1 MVSAVGP
8 LPRKKIYKKAK
19 KAKFNVA
26 KVFNDFMLKEV
37 QSAIDK
43 GTPIPW
49 HMPWSAKNQMPMAV
63 KTRNTTRS
71 YSGFNVFWLSMIGA
85 MLGFSDPRYIT
96 KTVLKELGG
105 RIKQEELGRS
115 FPVAFY
121 KTGPVIQDKSKTYTE
136 EELDEL
142 PRYRILRYYRV
153 YNVEQCEN
161 LVLPELETESPR
173 NDMTPIQQAED
184 IYRKMNNKP
193 TLKHG
198 GNRAFY
204 VSKTDTI
211 TLPKQE
217 SFDSIEEYY
226 STKFHELGHSTGH
239 TSRVGREGIAK
250 FDHFG
255 SERYALEELVA
266 ELTSANLCNTA
277 GITITIENSKAY
289 LVNWLEKLKED
300 ETLLVKAGTQA
311 MKAYNYITGGE

>member
-1 MVSAVGP
+1 M
-8 LPRKKIYKKAK
+8 
-19 KAKFNVA
+19 
-26 KVFNDFMLKEV
+26 
-37 QSAIDK
+37 
-43 GTPIPW
+43 
-49 HMPWSAKNQMPMAV
+49 
-63 KTRNTTRS
+63 
-71 YSGFNVFWLSMIGA
+71 
-85 MLGFSDPRYIT
+85 
-96 KTVLKELGG
+96 
-105 RIKQEELGRS
+105 
-115 FPVAFY
+115 
-121 KTGPVIQDKSKTYTE
+121 
-136 EELDEL
+136 
-142 PRYRILRYYRV
+142 

-184 IYRKMNNKP
+184 IYRNMNNKP

-204 VSKTDTI
+204 VSKADTV

-217 SFDSIEEYY
+217 SFDSMEEYY
-226 STKFHELGHSTGH
+226 STLFHELGHSTGH

-255 SERYALEELVA
+255 SERYAKEELVA

-289 LVNWLEKLKED
+289 LVNWLENLKED